1 MTQYDTV
8 GDGPAGPEDDDYG
21 PPDWFAAVAEEP
33 ESAPEP
39 PAPPSSRRGR
49 RERPSTARRT
59 SGQEPE
65 SDQAPARAARGAA
78 PGPASEWERSAEAP
92 IETLGLVSASE
103 LPTGR
108 RRRRS
113 ALAAEEPGAGLP
125 APAPDGSA
133 GNGFDADG
141 SEANGFAG
149 MERGF
154 GDGGAAGHGGAAAS
168 TLRSG
173 PRRGRT
179 RRGRSAEG
187 PSGEGAFG
195 AETPGEDPSGGG
207 RAGRSSRRKQD
218 EDSVDPE
225 TRARDIC
232 LRLLTGAAKSRK
244 QLADALRKREIP
256 DEVADGVLTRLEE
269 VGLIDDAAFAAAWVE
284 SRHAVRGLSRRALTQ
299 ELRTKGVAAD
309 LVEEAVAQVDHDD
322 EEEAARALVE
332 RKLRSTRGLDRQVR
346 TRRLVGMLARRG
358 YSEGL
363 AFRVV
368 RAALDEEAGEPSEGP
383 WE

>member
-8 GDGPAGPEDDDYG
+8 GGGPAGPEDDDHG

-33 ESAPEP
+33 EPAPEP
-39 PAPPSSRRGR
+39 PAPSRPRRGR
-49 RERPSTARRT
+49 RERPSTAQRT
-59 SGQEPE
+59 SGREPE
-65 SDQAPARAARGAA
+65 FDRAPARAVRGAA
-78 PGPASEWERSAEAP
+78 PGQGPAEASV
-92 IETLGLVSASE
+92 EALGLVSASE
-103 LPTGR
+103 LPSGR

-125 APAPDGSA
+125 GPASTGTDHGR
-133 GNGFDADG
+133 DDD
-141 SEANGFAG
+141 E
-149 MERGF
+149 
-154 GDGGAAGHGGAAAS
+154 AAGHGGVATSAP
-168 TLRSG
+168 RSG
-173 PRRGRT
+173 ARRGRT

-187 PSGEGAFG
+187 LPDDGLPDEGPA
-195 AETPGEDPSGGG
+195 GGG
-207 RAGRSSRRKQD
+207 LPAGGLFGQERAGRASRKQA
-218 EDSVDPE
+218 EEAVDPE

-232 LRLLTGAAKSRK
+232 LRLLTGAAKTRK

-256 DEVADGVLTRLEE
+256 EDVADEVLTRLEE
-269 VGLIDDAAFAAAWVE
+269 VGLIDDGAFAAAWVE
-284 SRHAVRGLSRRALTQ
+284 SRHAVRGLSRRALAQ

-309 LVEEAVAQVDHDD
+309 LVDQAVAQVDHDD
-322 EEEAARALVE
+322 ETDAARALVE

-368 RAALDEEAGEPSEGP
+368 RAALDEEPGGLSETE

>member
-1 MTQYDTV
+1 MTQHDAA
-8 GDGPAGPEDDDYG
+8 GSGPDDDHG

-33 ESAPEP
+33 PPAEQPEP
-39 PAPPSSRRGR
+39 PSAALPRSRPRKGQR
-49 RERPSTARRT
+49 RERSSAARWA
-59 SGQEPE
+59 SGSEPE
-65 SDQAPARAARGAA
+65 FDRAPARAVRGAA
-78 PGPASEWERSAEAP
+78 PGPAPAEP
-92 IETLGLVSASE
+92 SVDELGLVSASE

-113 ALAAEEPGAGLP
+113 ALVAERADATGAVTDDEPG
-125 APAPDGSA
+125 GS
-133 GNGFDADG
+133 
-141 SEANGFAG
+141 
-149 MERGF
+149 
-154 GDGGAAGHGGAAAS
+154 
-168 TLRSG
+168 
-173 PRRGRT
+173 P
-179 RRGRSAEG
+179 AEG
-187 PSGEGAFG
+187 PRGAATGPRGGTGTRRARRAAERSEGGEPEEGRAPGARRRAG
-195 AETPGEDPSGGG
+195 AEDSADP
-207 RAGRSSRRKQD
+207 Q
-218 EDSVDPE
+218 

-256 DEVADGVLTRLEE
+256 EDVADEVLTRLEE

-309 LVEEAVAQVDHDD
+309 LVEQAVAQVDHDD
-322 EEEAARALVE
+322 ETEAARALVD
-332 RKLRSTRGLDRQVR
+332 RKLRATRGLDAQVR

-368 RAALDEEAGEPSEGP
+368 RGALESEEQDAT
-383 WE
+383 

>member
-8 GDGPAGPEDDDYG
+8 GGGPAGPEDDDYG

-33 ESAPEP
+33 EPDPRPSAGGPR
-39 PAPPSSRRGR
+39 ARSQSRRGR
-49 RERPSTARRT
+49 RERATTTQWA
-59 SGQEPE
+59 SGPWEAGPEPE
-65 SDQAPARAARGAA
+65 FDRTPAREQPTGT
-78 PGPASEWERSAEAP
+78 PVEA
-92 IETLGLVSASE
+92 LGLVSASE

-113 ALAAEEPGAGLP
+113 ALAEETEATDGAMPGERDPGGAE
-125 APAPDGSA
+125 
-133 GNGFDADG
+133 
-141 SEANGFAG
+141 
-149 MERGF
+149 
-154 GDGGAAGHGGAAAS
+154 AAGHGGVAAS
-168 TLRSG
+168 
-173 PRRGRT
+173 PART
-179 RRGRSAEG
+179 RRGRRSARSEEG
-187 PSGEGAFG
+187 LPDE
-195 AETPGEDPSGGG
+195 E
-207 RAGRSSRRKQD
+207 AGTARTSRRRA
-218 EDSVDPE
+218 EEEADPE
-225 TRARDIC
+225 NRARDIC

-256 DEVADGVLTRLEE
+256 EDVAEEVLTRLEE

-284 SRHAVRGLSRRALTQ
+284 SRHAVRGLSRRALAQ

-309 LVEEAVAQVDHDD
+309 LVEQALAQLDHDD
-322 EEEAARALVE
+322 ETDAARALVE
-332 RKLRSTRGLDRQVR
+332 RKLRSTWGLDPQVR

-368 RAALDEEAGEPSEGP
+368 RGVLEEEASGEPPGTG